1 MKRRHLTRTLCLLL
15 LAGLV
20 QTPLLMADNELAGER
35 DLTRVRKKVE
45 ALRAWQLT
53 EVLNL
58 DEETSS
64 RLFPAMRQADQERW
78 KIEARNRELV
88 REMSRS
94 LAGPGPD
101 PQRIDTILDEL
112 QSNRRELVRSEE
124 RHLERVRQILSPEDA
139 ARYLMFQIR
148 FQREIRRKAAQAF
161 RDRRQQG
168 DDEGQMIRDRLEERD
183 HEGTGSG
190 GSDSGGSGG
199 GDSGGS
205 GGGEGGGSSGRGG
218 KGR

>member
-1 MKRRHLTRTLCLLL
+1 MKKRRLTRILCLLL
-15 LAGLV
+15 LACLI
-20 QTPLLMADNELAGER
+20 QTPLLLADDEMPGER

-78 KIEARNRELV
+78 KIESRNRELV
-88 REMSRS
+88 REMYRS
-94 LAGPGPD
+94 LERSNPD
-101 PQRIDTILDEL
+101 PQKIDEFLDEL
-112 QSNRRELVRSEE
+112 LSNRMKLVRAEA
-124 RHLERVRQILSPEDA
+124 RHLERVRQILSPEDT

-148 FQREIRRKAAQAF
+148 FQREIKRKAAQAF
-161 RDRRQQG
+161 RDRRQQDG
-168 DDEGQMIRDRLEERD
+168 DTDRGGRDRNDDRD
-183 HEGTGSG
+183 HDGGGVG

-199 GDSGGS
+199 G
-205 GGGEGGGSSGRGG
+205 GG
-218 KGR
+218 KGGNR

>member
-1 MKRRHLTRTLCLLL
+1 MKMRRLTGILCLLL

-20 QTPLLMADNELAGER
+20 QAPLLMADDEMPRER
-35 DLTRVRKKVE
+35 DLKRVRKKVE

-58 DEETSS
+58 DEGTSS
-64 RLFPAMRQADQERW
+64 KLFPAMRQADQERW

-94 LAGPGPD
+94 LAGQSPD

-112 QSNRRELVRSEE
+112 QSNRRELIRSEE
-124 RHLERVRQILSPEDA
+124 RHLERVRQILSPEDT
-139 ARYLMFQIR
+139 ARYLMFQIK
-148 FQREIRRKAAQAF
+148 FQREIKRKAARAF
-161 RDRRQQG
+161 RERKQSDDDTDRG
-168 DDEGQMIRDRLEERD
+168 NRDRYDDRD
-183 HEGTGSG
+183 HDNGGSGGSDNGGSG

-199 GDSGGS
+199 G
-205 GGGEGGGSSGRGG
+205 GG
-218 KGR
+218 KGGNR

>member
-1 MKRRHLTRTLCLLL
+1 MKMRRLTEILCLLL

-20 QTPLLMADNELAGER
+20 QAPLLMADDEMPRER
-35 DLTRVRKKVE
+35 DLKRVRKKVE

-58 DEETSS
+58 DEGTSS
-64 RLFPAMRQADQERW
+64 KLFPAMRQADQERW

-94 LAGPGPD
+94 LAGQSPD

-112 QSNRRELVRSEE
+112 QSNRRELIRSEE
-124 RHLERVRQILSPEDA
+124 RHLERVRQILSPEDT
-139 ARYLMFQIR
+139 ARYLMFQIK
-148 FQREIRRKAAQAF
+148 FQREIKRKAARAF
-161 RDRRQQG
+161 RERKQSDDDTDRG
-168 DDEGQMIRDRLEERD
+168 NRDRYDDRD
-183 HEGTGSG
+183 HDNGGSG

-199 GDSGGS
+199 G
-205 GGGEGGGSSGRGG
+205 GG
-218 KGR
+218 KGGNR

>member
-1 MKRRHLTRTLCLLL
+1 MKMRRLTGILSLLL
-15 LAGLV
+15 LVGLV
-20 QTPLLMADNELAGER
+20 QTPLLMAADEMARER

-58 DEETSS
+58 DEDTSS
-64 RLFPAMRQADQERW
+64 RLFPAMRQTDQERW

-94 LAGPGPD
+94 LEQSKPD
-101 PQRIDTILDEL
+101 PQRMDEILDEL
-112 QSNRRELVRSEE
+112 QSNRRELILVEE
-124 RHLERVRQILSPEDA
+124 RHIERVRQILSPEDT

-148 FQREIRRKAAQAF
+148 FQREIKRKAAQAF
-161 RDRRQQG
+161 RDRRQQDG
-168 DDEGQMIRDRLEERD
+168 DTDRRNRDRYDDRD
-183 HEGTGSG
+183 HDG
-190 GSDSGGSGG
+190 
-199 GDSGGS
+199 
-205 GGGEGGGSSGRGG
+205 GG

>member
-1 MKRRHLTRTLCLLL
+1 MKMRRLTGILCLLL
-15 LAGLV
+15 LTGLL
-20 QTPLLMADNELAGER
+20 QTPLLMADDEMPRER

-64 RLFPAMRQADQERW
+64 RLFPAMRQTDQERW

-94 LAGPGPD
+94 LEQSKPD
-101 PQRIDTILDEL
+101 PQRMDEILDEL
-112 QSNRRELVRSEE
+112 QSNRRELILVEQ
-124 RHLERVRQILSPEDA
+124 RHIERVRQILSPEDT

-148 FQREIRRKAAQAF
+148 FQREIKRKAAQAF
-161 RDRRQQG
+161 RDRRQQDG
-168 DDEGQMIRDRLEERD
+168 DTDRRNRDRYDDRD
-183 HEGTGSG
+183 H
-190 GSDSGGSGG
+190 DSGGVGG
-199 GDSGGS
+199 GRDGNW
-205 GGGEGGGSSGRGG
+205 
-218 KGR
+218 